1 MCLRRQ
7 QRQGCPNLQQR
18 PVLSCEGGNRTA
30 GFCESCGRSSRVPGP
45 LLQIWTPA
53 TGPAWSVSRRAPHP
67 VPSEPV
73 PSPSPRGR
81 PARDQGHRAG
91 CRRSVPDRGLTS
103 PTRTAFSS
111 RRLGYG
117 LSRLEEKYVLG
128 GKRSPRF
135 SRPRPGRLL
144 HIAQDVP
151 PRGCPHG
158 RSPTA
163 RGAPR
168 LIDWHPALAQQVTT
182 TAPLRDRA
190 APTPP
195 GKIAQAS
202 AASSPRETRNPSSS
216 TATPETAVTRT
227 VASSSTRSRAVWR
240 SRRRERETTSA

>member
-1 MCLRRQ
+1 MRSTTPWPLLACCATTWRWGLSGARSRWLGPARSLRLAGSPAGTGT
-7 QRQGCPNLQQR
+7 RQGL
-18 PVLSCEGGNRTA
+18 
-30 GFCESCGRSSRVPGP
+30 
-45 LLQIWTPA
+45 
-53 TGPAWSVSRRAPHP
+53 GPASSVSRRAPRP
-67 VPSEPV
+67 VLSEPG

-81 PARDQGHRAG
+81 PALDQGHRGG

-135 SRPRPGRLL
+135 SRPCPGRLL
-144 HIAQDVP
+144 HIARDVS

-182 TAPLRDRA
+182 TAPSRDPRGA
-190 APTPP
+190 HAS
-195 GKIAQAS
+195 GEIAQAS

-227 VASSSTRSRAVWR
+227 VASSSTRSRAVCR

>member
-53 TGPAWSVSRRAPHP
+53 TGSAPSSGPGRAI
-67 VPSEPV
+67 EP
-73 PSPSPRGR
+73 GR

-111 RRLGYG
+111 RRLGYD

-144 HIAQDVP
+144 HIARDVP

-195 GKIAQAS
+195 GEIAQAS

-227 VASSSTRSRAVWR
+227 VASSSTRSRAVCR

>member
-1 MCLRRQ
+1 MRSTTPWPLLAYCATTWRW
-7 QRQGCPNLQQR
+7 G
-18 PVLSCEGGNRTA
+18 LSGA
-30 GFCESCGRSSRVPGP
+30 RSRWPGP
-45 LLQIWTPA
+45 ARSLRLAGSPA
-53 TGPAWSVSRRAPHP
+53 GTGTRQRRGTASSVSRRAPRP
-67 VPSEPV
+67 ALSEPV

-91 CRRSVPDRGLTS
+91 CRHSVPDRGLTS

-144 HIAQDVP
+144 HIARDVP

-168 LIDWHPALAQQVTT
+168 LIDWHP
-182 TAPLRDRA
+182 
-190 APTPP
+190 
-195 GKIAQAS
+195 
-202 AASSPRETRNPSSS
+202 PS
-216 TATPETAVTRT
+216 
-227 VASSSTRSRAVWR
+227 RSR
-240 SRRRERETTSA
+240 SRRRRPQGTARRSRLPARQLRPPRRPRPGRRGIHRRPRPPRRRRSPGR